1 MKRISRPEWTPYSCQ
16 LPTNENR
23 YSASACTELSEVRHV
38 AHFDEAKRILQ
49 DGRIKAGLVYDESLL
64 RHARITVAWL
74 SANTWSYGSIYGT
87 TEFTFDWARIV
98 EDRRVYWVEAVPH
111 YKPPA
116 YRFLLTERDLP
127 DSEFFQRYDPCKDD
141 GPLKR
146 RTSGEWYWNGN
157 YTSEF
162 MIDTDLSLDACT
174 GIRFVLHHP
183 RICANRSNRC
193 SEMTSHPQEISSRIL
208 AFILGNG
215 IHFADE
221 MFRPSKSDWKRHQID
236 FSRDDI
242 SRDLR
247 DLSRGVRGS
256 LTRPSSRRSVLR
268 GALALYGSNQNKA
281 AERLVA
287 LLASKKEFDTT
298 FEDIITR
305 HFDRRPGRTT

>member
-1 MKRISRPEWTPYSCQ
+1 MKRASPPEWASYSCQ
-16 LPTNENR
+16 LPTNNSR
-23 YSASACTELSEVRHV
+23 YSASACAELSQVRHI
-38 AHFDEAKRILQ
+38 AHFEEAKRIIQ
-49 DGRIKAGLVYDESLL
+49 DGRIKAGIVYDESRL
-64 RHARITVAWL
+64 RHARLTVAWL
-74 SANTWSYGSIYGT
+74 SANTWSHGSIYGT
-87 TEFTFDWARIV
+87 TEFTFDWPRIV
-98 EDRRVYWVEAVPH
+98 GDRRVYWVEAVPH

-127 DSEFFQRYDPCKDD
+127 DSEFVQRYNPSKDD

-146 RTSGEWYWNGN
+146 RTSGEWFWNGS

-162 MIDTDLSLDACT
+162 MIDTDLSLRACT
-174 GIRFVLHHP
+174 GIRFISHHP
-183 RICANRSNRC
+183 HICANRSNRC

-215 IHFADE
+215 IHSADE
-221 MFRPSKSDWKRHQID
+221 MFWPSKSDRKRHQID

-247 DLSRGVRGS
+247 DLSRGVGGS

-281 AERLVA
+281 AGRLAA
-287 LLASKKEFDTT
+287 LLASKKEFNTT

-305 HFDRRPGRTT
+305 HFDRRPDRTT